1 MIYITQL
8 IYIIDGNEETF
19 NAFEHKSIP
28 IISKYNG
35 RLTLRIRPNDQSI
48 VEANIE
54 KPYEIHLV
62 EFDSQEDFDRFKMD
76 EERKQFLHLKEKS
89 IKSSILIQGEKL

>member
-8 IYIIDGNEETF
+8 IYIIEGQEDF
-19 NAFEHKSIP
+19 FHQFEDIAIP

-35 RLTLRIRPNDQSI
+35 RLTIRIRPEDNSI
-48 VEANIE
+48 IEKNIE

-62 EFDSQEDFDRFKMD
+62 EFDTQQDFDNFKKD
-76 EERKQFLHLKEKS
+76 EERKNFLHLKEKS
-89 IKSSILIQGEKL
+89 IKSSILIQGIKL